1 LVVDFSWIYA
11 LYSIDPRAVWK
22 GQLVL
27 LLALVAAAAVLVLPV
42 NLESGALRWLKR
54 SGVTSILVIVG
65 LEFAFLLRYLL
76 YPSYLNHTE
85 AANAA
90 VAWLG
95 WEGYPLY
102 PRLDT
107 GDVYGL
113 QYGPAF
119 YQVTGFFLWLLGP
132 LTAASKIPGL
142 IAFTL
147 SQVLSFVTLRRMGG
161 GAGEALAMTG
171 VQCLVLAG
179 FTDQGFAAG
188 VRPDAFL
195 FLAAQAAVLIA
206 TYAPT
211 MVTAGALGLLGG
223 ICVNLKIHGG
233 LYILP
238 AFVYQLCR
246 SPGIGVGLRL
256 SCVAGLTGAIA
267 LAVPFFPNNVST
279 SEYYQYFQILQ
290 HHPWNKWLFAQNIVF
305 VGMCVVP
312 LFLMYTLF
320 TPRLPRVF
328 SWFVTALV
336 LCMTMVTF
344 PAAVSGAGPHHLL
357 PFLPSVVL
365 GFVVMRREVALTL
378 RDLRARGRY
387 EGLSLGL
394 IAAFLFGYGPIAIT
408 SWGTVLNRFADAS
421 LVTQGIVEINRA
433 LDENPGLTV
442 AVGPGAGSFDAH
454 RLRVIPV
461 FRGNPLPIDS
471 TAWLDLEADGIS
483 DEVIRRAIQECRID
497 LWLLPSN
504 APFVTMSHYHEG
516 NIYSK
521 GVLADFHATYEKQ
534 LSGRVFDQWRCKR
547 DYDASVHP
555 RLIPLSQIAR
565 YVV

>member
-1 LVVDFSWIYA
+1 MVVDFSWIYG

-27 LLALVAAAAVLVLPV
+27 LLAFVAVAAVLVLPV
-42 NLESGALRWLKR
+42 NLESRALRWLKR

-65 LEFAFLLRYLL
+65 LEFAFLIRYLL

-132 LTAASKIPGL
+132 STVASKIPGL

-147 SQVLSFVTLRRMGG
+147 SQVLSFVTLWRMGA
-161 GAGEALAMTG
+161 GATEALAMTG

-179 FTDQGFAAG
+179 FRDQGYVSG

-195 FLAAQAAVLIA
+195 FLAAQTAVLIA

-211 MVTAGALGLLGG
+211 IVTAGALGLLGG
-223 ICVNLKIHGG
+223 ICVNFKIHGG
-233 LYILP
+233 LYVLP
-238 AFVYQLCR
+238 AFVYQLSR
-246 SPGIGVGLRL
+246 SPGLGVGLRL
-256 SCVAGLTGAIA
+256 SCAAGLTGAIA
-267 LAVPFFPNNVST
+267 LAVPFFPNNVSM
-279 SEYYQYFQILQ
+279 SEYYQYFRILQ
-290 HHPWNKWLFAQNIVF
+290 HHPWNKWLLARDIVF
-305 VGMCVVP
+305 VGMCVMP
-312 LFLMYTLF
+312 LFLMYTVF

-328 SWFVTALV
+328 SWFLAALV

-365 GFVVMRREVALTL
+365 GFAVMRREVALSL

-408 SWGTVLNRFADAS
+408 SWGTMLNRFADAS
-421 LVTQGIVEINRA
+421 LVTQGIVEINKA
-433 LDENPGLTV
+433 HDENPGLTV
-442 AVGPGAGSFDAH
+442 AVGPGD
-454 RLRVIPV
+454 RL
-461 FRGNPLPIDS
+461 FRCAQAARNP
-471 TAWLDLEADGIS
+471 GIS
-483 DEVIRRAIQECRID
+483 RK
-497 LWLLPSN
+497 P
-504 APFVTMSHYHEG
+504 
-516 NIYSK
+516 
-521 GVLADFHATYEKQ
+521 ATDR
-534 LSGRVFDQWRCKR
+534 LDCVVGPRGGR
-547 DYDASVHP
+547 H
-555 RLIPLSQIAR
+555 
-565 YVV
+565 